1 MSAGGDAD
9 RGRSTAGRGTGDERG
24 TVRGRD
30 TVALV
35 ARRELVEG
43 IRSRPWQV
51 ALAIQCAVVA
61 AIAIVSIVTSG
72 GSGLHHR
79 TVAASGPAGAAIAAK
94 ATREAKTYGIELK
107 TERAAS
113 PTAGRDAVQGEDA
126 DAAVSAAGLVVAKN
140 PDDALVALL
149 QNAARLVRG
158 EAKLRAAGVSPAAAR
173 AALEPPPLRTAEI
186 STGEGEGGSGLAYIG
201 ALLLYVAMITFGYA
215 IASNVVVEKSS
226 RVVEV
231 ILAAIRPVQLL
242 AGKLIGVG
250 ILGLIQIA
258 VIAAVGLAISIPGG
272 AISLPSS
279 TFETVVLVLLY
290 FVLGYAFYGCCFA
303 AAASLVS
310 RQEDTQSS
318 TGPLLVILIGSYV
331 ATNAALGNPEGG
343 LATVGTFLP
352 PMAPLI
358 VPGRAAQGALPGWQ
372 LALSLA
378 IMAAAIGVVI
388 VLAGRIY
395 DRSVLRFGTPVK
407 LREALGA
414 ALRPRRGSPG

>member
-1 MSAGGDAD
+1 MSAGGQ
-9 RGRSTAGRGTGDERG
+9 AGGEREG
-24 TVRGRD
+24 ARAVVRGRD
-30 TVALV
+30 TIVLV
-35 ARRELVEG
+35 ARRELTEG
-43 IRSRPWQV
+43 IRARPWQV

-61 AIAIVSIVTSG
+61 AIAIVSILTSG

-79 TVAASGPAGAAIAAK
+79 TVAASGPAGAAVAAR
-94 ATREAKTYGIELK
+94 ASHEAKGYGIELK
-107 TERAAS
+107 TERAAG
-113 PTAGRDAVQGEDA
+113 PAAGRAAVQSEDA

-158 EAKLRAAGVSPAAAR
+158 EARLRAAGISPAAAR
-173 AALEPPPLRTAEI
+173 AALEPPPLRTAEV

-226 RVVEV
+226 RVVEI
-231 ILAAIRPVQLL
+231 ILSAIRPVQLL

-279 TFETVVLVLLY
+279 TLETVVLVLVY

-414 ALRPRRGSPG
+414 ALRARRRGQAGAA

>member
-1 MSAGGDAD
+1 
-9 RGRSTAGRGTGDERG
+9 
-24 TVRGRD
+24 
-30 TVALV
+30 
-35 ARRELVEG
+35 
-43 IRSRPWQV
+43 
-51 ALAIQCAVVA
+51 
-61 AIAIVSIVTSG
+61 
-72 GSGLHHR
+72 
-79 TVAASGPAGAAIAAK
+79 
-94 ATREAKTYGIELK
+94 
-107 TERAAS
+107 
-113 PTAGRDAVQGEDA
+113 
-126 DAAVSAAGLVVAKN
+126 
-140 PDDALVALL
+140 
-149 QNAARLVRG
+149 
-158 EAKLRAAGVSPAAAR
+158 
-173 AALEPPPLRTAEI
+173 
-186 STGEGEGGSGLAYIG
+186 
-201 ALLLYVAMITFGYA
+201 MITFGYA

-279 TFETVVLVLLY
+279 TFETVVLVLIY

-318 TGPLLVILIGSYV
+318 TGPLMVILIGSYV

-378 IMAAAIGVVI
+378 IMLAAIAVVI

-407 LREALGA
+407 LREALEHRLPPR
-414 ALRPRRGSPG
+414 LRRRSEQRGLAGPPRRVGTAGALQLQQRLLAVQAAAVPGQRTVGTDNPVAGDDDRDRVAAVGGADRAGPPPRFARRC